1 MFKVILKPFN
11 NLPLGPVW
19 EASAFIMCFSLV
31 SFNLSP
37 ICTFPSGCETEWA
50 WRRFYSCLHHR
61 AITSYVFE
69 QRLGRLISLHLF
81 TSTLMRAYR
90 NSLMHLMT
98 CSGSSVGLR
107 LPPFLAC
114 YCKFYSA
121 PPPSFTLWECV
132 GLCRVLYCT
141 SGSAAG
147 HCRAPM
153 DCSMPFSLPLSS
165 RAATSLPPPTH
176 SSPMNTRGTCDRIKT
191 EQECNWFGCSR
202 WFAVGFGDTTINTTR
217 RDTFVCRTRVT
228 IPLTSLSCVH
238 INEQN
243 RINFILIFQSGTI
256 FFQYIFCTFHYIR
269 YIYMAV

>member
-1 MFKVILKPFN
+1 MSRLCKNQSGHKRNIPKKLIWAGNLYKANVSLHMGHYEGVLDDVLLSSSVTLKKNHLPWCLFPEGVYLFQSGHHQIDIVLSDFNTICLENLYLWWFEDEVWWFWRSWHMFKVILKPFN

-121 PPPSFTLWECV
+121 PPPLLSH
-132 GLCRVLYCT
+132 Y
-141 SGSAAG
+141 GS
-147 HCRAPM
+147 
-153 DCSMPFSLPLSS
+153 
-165 RAATSLPPPTH
+165 
-176 SSPMNTRGTCDRIKT
+176 
-191 EQECNWFGCSR
+191 
-202 WFAVGFGDTTINTTR
+202 V
-217 RDTFVCRTRVT
+217 
-228 IPLTSLSCVH
+228 
-238 INEQN
+238 
-243 RINFILIFQSGTI
+243 
-256 FFQYIFCTFHYIR
+256 
-269 YIYMAV
+269 